1 MKTILS
7 PLLKLI
13 TTNRPSPLQEF
24 TPFPR
29 LPKELRLKIWHHASS
44 IPHTI
49 ILYPPSCVRRG
60 GEIIEGQYM
69 IPQVFQVYAE
79 SREKALRH
87 YTYSAQVIETIS
99 HPTVPRKEYVNLKL
113 IGFYTTHSMK
123 YD

>member
-13 TTNRPSPLQEF
+13 TTNRPSP
-24 TPFPR
+24 